1 MKIRPLGAEFCMRTE
16 GRTDK
21 RDKANV
27 KKPKLAFRN
36 FAKPPN
42 TADDSVRTP
51 LALPDPGDEGT
62 TVLQTSRWL
71 TI

>member
-1 MKIRPLGAEFCMRTE
+1 VHADGW
-16 GRTDK
+16 TDK
-21 RDKANV
+21 RDEANV

-42 TADDSVRTP
+42 TADDSVRTS